1 MSRFRLM
8 NFRFIDCDQNCK
20 MCDLY
25 REGCHEE
32 HKRRNMTK
40 FEYIKSLTVE
50 EMAEEFCEAI
60 QLLDADCEKC
70 PAYKYCYKGHNG
82 MKHWLMTEEEI

>member
-1 MSRFRLM
+1 MT
-8 NFRFIDCDQNCK
+8 FRFIDCDQNCK

-50 EMAEEFCEAI
+50 EMAEELCEFV
-60 QLLDADCEKC
+60 QLVEAECAFC
-70 PAYKYCYKGHNG
+70 PAKEYCYRGHNG
-82 MKHWLMTEEEI
+82 MKDWLMDEEER

>member
-1 MSRFRLM
+1 M
-8 NFRFIDCDQNCK
+8 NFRSIDCDQNCR

-32 HKRRNMTK
+32 HRRRNMTK

-50 EMAEEFCEAI
+50 EMAEEFCESI
-60 QLLDADCEKC
+60 QLLDVDCEKC
-70 PAYKYCYKGHNG
+70 PAAELCFRGHNG
-82 MKHWLMTEEEI
+82 MKDWLMTEEER